1 MYDTR
6 ARDED
11 LRYPGDGYCHAVAG
25 VNVDGAHRDGHRVQ
39 RQSAVQSTVQYS
51 TVQYSLEYTGI
62 RSREGAVVGKYGVS
76 EKGVLIFNSWYK
88 E

>member
-1 MYDTR
+1 MMVPTEMVIVF
-6 ARDED
+6 RDS
-11 LRYPGDGYCHAVAG
+11 LQYR
-25 VNVDGAHRDGHRVQ
+25 
-39 RQSAVQSTVQYS
+39 VQYS
-51 TVQYSLEYTGI
+51 TVQYSLQYTGI